1 MSNGGVF
8 QDFRWTPYSYVGVS
22 LSIPIFNGGTRYY
35 KGKQARVAYNEMQ
48 YQRTNLERN
57 LRMQLTA
64 AMDNIRAS
72 IKQVVSSKEGVR
84 QAEKAYLIMQ
94 KKFEVGAATVIE
106 LDDANLALASSRL
119 SYYQAI
125 HDYLSAQSDL
135 EQISGNID
143 FDRYKIDDQK

>member
-1 MSNGGVF
+1 
-8 QDFRWTPYSYVGVS
+8 
-22 LSIPIFNGGTRYY
+22 
-35 KGKQARVAYNEMQ
+35 MQ

-106 LDDANLALASSRL
+106 LDDANLLWPPRAFPIIRPYTTISQLSPISNRFREISISTGIKSMTKNRL
-119 SYYQAI
+119 YFQWKKQYHI
-125 HDYLSAQSDL
+125 
-135 EQISGNID
+135 
-143 FDRYKIDDQK
+143 

>member
-1 MSNGGVF
+1 MDNCSYPK
-8 QDFRWTPYSYVGVS
+8 FRIKS
-22 LSIPIFNGGTRYY
+22 
-35 KGKQARVAYNEMQ
+35 
-48 YQRTNLERN
+48 TNLERN

-125 HDYLSAQSDL
+125 HDYLS
-135 EQISGNID
+135 ISTGIKSMTKNRLYFQWKKQYHI
-143 FDRYKIDDQK
+143 